1 MQGIRCT
8 GYIDDSLWL
17 HQNPARLRVI
27 QTWVLKLMADL
38 GFIVNIPKSQLEI
51 LQKAPYLG
59 MVVDLEAGVM
69 RVPLEKRQAVMTLIS
84 QGLSQRRRFHVRDLA
99 RIKGKLV
106 AMQWAFG
113 HVAFLYTKAMGKDIA
128 ARSSWNVHVKLSQD
142 TVDELHF
149 WLAQFDKFNG
159 TKPLFPPAKVQHVIH
174 MDAAGPSEVSV
185 GGWGAWMEYNSQRIT
200 ARGHWTA
207 DEYASIL
214 QNTSSTW
221 MELKAALYALQS
233 FERRVPVHGTV
244 IMLVT
249 DSYNVYSVLQR
260 GRAKADASVIVARAI
275 HAHCFAA
282 GITLLAEWV
291 PREQNA
297 VADALSKCADTSD
310 FTIQAAMCAFEVDL
324 FAGHA
329 NHFVPKFYSWHYSP
343 NCAAI
348 NAFTQHW
355 GRSCWAHPPYGMMFQ
370 VLQHAKD
377 CGARMC
383 LICPYWPIAAW
394 WRLLCNELGTF
405 HNHVHG
411 VHVLGLAGDRGLV
424 DNAGKV
430 LSLRWPLL
438 ALLLDYDNSCIS
450 PCCVPSTVQP

>member
-1 MQGIRCT
+1 
-8 GYIDDSLWL
+8 
-17 HQNPARLRVI
+17 
-27 QTWVLKLMADL
+27 
-38 GFIVNIPKSQLEI
+38 
-51 LQKAPYLG
+51 
-59 MVVDLEAGVM
+59 
-69 RVPLEKRQAVMTLIS
+69 MTLIS

-113 HVAFLYTKAMGKDIA
+113 HVAFLYTKAMDRDIA

-149 WLAQFDKFNG
+149 WLGQFDKFNG

-310 FTIQAAMCAFEVDL
+310 FTIQTAMFASISRKWGPFEVDL

-355 GRSCWAHPPYGMMFQ
+355 GRSCWAHPPYAMMFQ

-383 LICPYWPIAAW
+383 LICPYWPSAAW

-405 HNHVHG
+405 NNHVHG
-411 VHVLGLAGDRGLV
+411 VQVLGLAGDRGLV

-450 PCCVPSTVQP
+450 PCCVPSTVQS